1 MPPPKKGKN
10 IHVFFSTPYIRYFVA
25 HILEY
30 SFYKTLCLE
39 AEQYDPLDPT
49 KYNLH
54 FLRLIYGE
62 NI

>member
-1 MPPPKKGKN
+1 MFLRNKF
-10 IHVFFSTPYIRYFVA
+10 VFGVFSTPYIRYFVA

-54 FLRLIYGE
+54 FYG
-62 NI
+62 

>member
-1 MPPPKKGKN
+1 MVPENPTGSKKKFL
-10 IHVFFSTPYIRYFVA
+10 FFSSSTPYIRYFVA

-54 FLRLIYGE
+54 FYG
-62 NI
+62 